1 MKSIL
6 STGLVLAALCAGT
19 VFAQDRMVGQV
30 DLTPMQ
36 QAIGH
41 TAEVNLNFGNVM
53 IRGLAE
59 GMRGSN
65 DRLADL
71 LDSVAGVRVMVYEDV
86 DAESLRPLYTETL
99 LDLANDGWTAALEV
113 RGDDEQVDIY
123 VKESVDIVDGIMVM
137 VNGEDGSAV
146 FVNVYGALD
155 PVFIG
160 QLIGKGLDFDD
171 LDMDVLMEIGK
182 DDDF

>member
-1 MKSIL
+1 MKSISHICL
-6 STGLVLAALCAGT
+6 MLAVTWAGM
-19 VFAQDRMVGQV
+19 VFAQDRFTGQV

-53 IRGLAE
+53 IRGFAE
-59 GMRGSN
+59 GIRASN
-65 DRLADL
+65 ERLADL

-99 LDLANDGWTAALEV
+99 LDLTNAGWTAALEV
-113 RGDDEQVDIY
+113 RGDDEQVDVYI
-123 VKESVDIVDGIMVM
+123 KESADIVDGIMIM

-146 FVNVYGALD
+146 FVNVYGMLD

-160 QLIGKGLDFDD
+160 QVIGKGLELDD
-171 LDMDVLMEIGK
+171 LDLDVLLELGK
-182 DDDF
+182 EDEF